1 MQFVASSPTIFPAE
15 YVEEMQALL
24 DSAPPVPWPTIRHV
38 CAAANALESRLPK
51 TQHQPVSRSLWQL
64 CRAIIAE
71 DLGMPLESAF
81 SFVNEVPLAT
91 ASIAQVH
98 RAVHRASGKEVVI
111 KVRAVLQQRHSTSCQ
126 PQALAA
132 AVGVDPLA

>member
-1 MQFVASSPTIFPAE
+1 VQFVASSPTIFPAE

-38 CAAANALESRLPK
+38 FTAANALEGRVPQ
-51 TQHQPVSRSLWQL
+51 TEHQSVSRSSWQL

-71 DLGMPLESAF
+71 DLGVPLESAF

-98 RAVHRASGKEVVI
+98 RAVHRKSGKEVVI
-111 KVRAVLQQRHSTSCQ
+111 KVGAAGTVLQNCGSTRR
-126 PQALAA
+126 QARAQ
-132 AVGVDPLA
+132 